1 MFLNYKLCYLHV
13 PLNLPPENRVAGPP
27 SSRLVGFAHGKTT
40 TARVKPMKNI
50 DGRVSE
56 CPPMRWE
63 FDSDRALAEATLEY
77 EEKNGK
83 IGDFFD

>member
-1 MFLNYKLCYLHV
+1 
-13 PLNLPPENRVAGPP
+13 
-27 SSRLVGFAHGKTT
+27 
-40 TARVKPMKNI
+40 
-50 DGRVSE
+50 
-56 CPPMRWE
+56 MRWE